1 MKIDIL
7 GQPDLD
13 IFRDRKKYAL
23 WFIFFLLWVFIAVGI
38 AVFAVY
44 FDTHSYQNLDN
55 WALGILFGASLGI
68 TWPGSKLQAYKRLY
82 PPHREKLVELRSN
95 HPAIEIYCAE
105 VEATRRR
112 LVRAEYEA
120 CIDYSEKHSAIPFLS
135 EDLRPNGK
143 KR

>member
-7 GQPDLD
+7 GQPDPD

-38 AVFAVY
+38 AVFGVY
-44 FDTHSYQNLDN
+44 FVTQYYQNIDHR
-55 WALGILFGASLGI
+55 ALGILFGASLGI
-68 TWPGSKLQAYKRLY
+68 TWPGSKLQAYKKLY

-95 HPAIEIYCAE
+95 HSAIEIYCAE
-105 VEATRRR
+105 VEATGRR